1 MNAVNIK
8 TVGGCVTRL
17 TVNVT
22 APEGVTTALTGFVRV
37 QGVPQPAQVIE
48 PGVLLLPAAEP
59 GEYLYEVRAGGRVA
73 AFGHLLVR
81 QSAYPATGDTI
92 DAQIDADLTQSG
104 GIFAVTLTEGAR
116 GKEGKNAYELA
127 KENGYEGTEAEWL
140 GGVANI
146 AAMENSATAAAA
158 KAEAAATDATDSAA
172 LAAGSKAAAEVAA
185 TDAAAAANDAAAARG
200 AAADSA
206 AAAAADATR
215 AAAAQGAAADSAAAA
230 ATDATRAAAAQGA
243 AADSAAAAAT
253 DADRAADSAAAAAAA
268 EQRVNATTATF
279 EEIKE
284 RWNELGDLIP
294 EREGSRPVGAV
305 PDSRFAA
312 WALERA
318 GKVYISRVFSAA
330 YNPAPKITDAQAAA
344 LSVERKLLDNA
355 GREVTMAT
363 AAAAPTRDDYAA
375 EFLFFWERC
384 NYIRDNSGAPYIT
397 AVRGDADYKTEGTVD
412 VGTFGPTFWYATAYD
427 MRPDH
432 LDADGKPMYQLWII
446 SELPFDQ
453 LSEAYRAELE
463 SYGVTSLDVWPECVR
478 GDGSIA
484 PYWCHSAYYGGIA
497 SDGFLRSQPGLPL
510 YCNVSPSGS
519 TALLTKRGTGY
530 RGNAATVTGFGMLFD
545 IIKNATKNSQ
555 SIHSGA
561 TSYDVSYTPAVN
573 TDAAANFF
581 PLTSSQAG
589 NIPLWSTVYV
599 GTGNSRDYTGTG
611 RNIVKAARVI
621 AKNTAT
627 MTDSVTGA
635 DVSVVQVVLDIPGD
649 KHFRV
654 TKTAAEANAADRVA
668 YYLISGQPMS
678 GCSDRVVGKH
688 DGQAVM
694 DSKHAYRVQGTEFA
708 VGTWLSQTEVCAIR
722 DGSASVEI
730 NGETVELAAYDSVVY
745 KRPRGVATSFTA
757 ATVKKTYKPLAVL
770 RQTSASNGTVYIGDV
785 MLFDGVPVPVLCGSK
800 MAGGD
805 ASTSG
810 HCDQLVPN
818 GTSSGCF
825 AWFTEG
831 RLSYGAA
838 AGSAY
843 VIVNYASYGY
853 WYSAPRD

>member
-1 MNAVNIK
+1 MTAKRVRGYRCAPAIPFFNDMNAVNIK
-8 TVGGCVTRL
+8 TASGCVTRL

-59 GEYLYEVRAGGRVA
+59 GEYLYEVRAGGCVA

-92 DAQIDADLTQSG
+92 EAQIDADLTQSG
-104 GIFAVTLTEGAR
+104 GIFDVTLTEGAR

-158 KAEAAATDATDSAA
+158 KAEASAADATDSAA

-185 TDAAAAANDAAAARG
+185 TDA
-200 AAADSA
+200 
-206 AAAAADATR
+206 TR
-215 AAAAQGAAADSAAAA
+215 A
-230 ATDATRAAAAQGA
+230 
-243 AADSAAAAAT
+243 AAAAAT

-294 EREGSRPVGAV
+294 EREGSHPVGAV
-305 PDSRFAA
+305 SDSRFAA

-330 YNPAPKITDAQAAA
+330 YNPAPKITDEQAAA

-397 AVRGDADYKTEGTVD
+397 AVRGDADYKTEGMVN

-561 TSYDVSYTPAVN
+561 TSYDASYTPAVN

-635 DVSVVQVVLDIPGD
+635 AVSVVQVVLDIPSD
-649 KHFRV
+649 KNFRV
-654 TKTAAEANAADRVA
+654 TKTAAKANTADRVA

-688 DGQAVM
+688 DGQAIM

-708 VGTWLSQTEVCAIR
+708 VGAWLSQTEVCAIR

-745 KRPRGVATSFTA
+745 KRPRGVETSFTA
-757 ATVKKTYKPLAVL
+757 ATVKKNYKPIAVL
-770 RQTSASNGTVYIGDV
+770 RQREASSVTVYIGDV
-785 MLFDGVPVPVLCGSK
+785 MLFDGIPVPVLHGSE

-810 HCDQLVPN
+810 HCDQLILN
-818 GTSSGCF
+818 GTNSGCF

-831 RLSYGAA
+831 HLYNGAP
-838 AGSAY
+838 AGSAL
-843 VIVNYASYGY
+843 VSINVASNSY
-853 WYSAPRD
+853 WLNASRD